1 MTDYTSKKWN
11 SLTDLKNTIERD
23 KKETVVDFNGHTLLT
38 KKWRYTLYDGILVRK
53 KR

>member
-11 SLTDLKNTIERD
+11 SLNDLKRAIEND
-23 KKETVVDFNGHTLLT
+23 KKETVIDFNGHTLLT
-38 KKWRYTLYDGILVRK
+38 KKWQYQLYDGILIRK